1 LTSFIQLTKRKLRV
15 TFFFKVR
22 GLCITFHFMLF
33 YVMLCH
39 FISFYVILCCFK
51 PIYAILPFQ
60 TKFVLF
66 LDCNE
71 GTCIDRCLGR
81 GRKGDSLEIL
91 KARFVGHYRDSMPIV
106 EHFDKLGSLERVDT
120 NRSVSDI
127 FEEIKKVFSAYQ
139 T

>member
-1 LTSFIQLTKRKLRV
+1 
-15 TFFFKVR
+15 
-22 GLCITFHFMLF
+22 MPF
-33 YVMLCH
+33 YV
-39 FISFYVILCCFK
+39 
-51 PIYAILPFQ
+51 ILPFQ

-120 NRSVSDI
+120 NRSVPDI

>member
-1 LTSFIQLTKRKLRV
+1 
-15 TFFFKVR
+15 
-22 GLCITFHFMLF
+22 
-33 YVMLCH
+33 MLCH
-39 FISFYVILCCFK
+39 FISFDVILCCFK
-51 PIYAILPFQ
+51 PIYANVYQCMPMYANVCQFMPFYVILPFQ